1 MIPRKVALSC
11 NANPYYLEF
20 WEPVSRMWKLKCG
33 LQPYLFFIGNERDV
47 PPPEHGTVVHVPAV
61 AGVPEHTQA
70 QWARFFFTQIDP
82 DAVWITSDI
91 DMFPL
96 SRLHFVDSVRPYA
109 ETCFVSLNSN
119 MEDLFPVCY
128 NVATGH
134 VFKEVLSL
142 ETTFAESIRGLVS
155 TTSTY
160 PHVVNGAVMENWG
173 ADEQYSSRKICGFRT
188 RYPQRTVQL
197 LRPGGF
203 HNGRR
208 IDRIRW
214 SYEDRLVRKDR
225 YIDCH
230 SLRPY
235 SRHRSAIE
243 RLLALALQPRCVSAM
258 LGRWNPCSIGLHD

>member
-11 NANPYYLEF
+11 NASAYYLDF
-20 WEPVSRMWKLKCG
+20 WEPVSRMWKHKCG
-33 LQPYLFFIGNERDV
+33 LEPYLFFIGDQSDT
-47 PPPEHGTVVHVPAV
+47 PPHQHGTVVRVPKV
-61 AGVPEHTQA
+61 EGVPEHTQA
-70 QWARFFFTQIDP
+70 QWARFFFTRTDL

-96 SRLHFVDSVRPYA
+96 SRSHFVDSVRAYA
-109 ETCFVSLNSN
+109 DRCFVSLNSN

-134 VFKEVLSL
+134 VFQEILSL
-142 ETTFAESIRGLVS
+142 EATFAESVRTLVS
-155 TTSTY
+155 TTTTY
-160 PHVVNGAVMENWG
+160 PHVVNGDVMENWG
-173 ADEQYSSRKICGFRT
+173 ADEEYSSRKICEFRA
-188 RYPQRTVQL
+188 RYPQRTIQL

-214 SYEDRLVRKDR
+214 SYEERLVRRGR

-235 SRHRSAIE
+235 SRHRPEIE
-243 RLLALALQPRCVSAM
+243 RLLALALRPRDASAM
-258 LGRWNPCSIGLHD
+258 LARWIRCSSGLHG